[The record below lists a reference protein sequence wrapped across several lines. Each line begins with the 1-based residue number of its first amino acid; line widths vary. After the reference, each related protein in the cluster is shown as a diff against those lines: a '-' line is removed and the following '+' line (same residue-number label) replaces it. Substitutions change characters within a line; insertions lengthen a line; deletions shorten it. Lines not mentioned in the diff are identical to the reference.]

1 MAALKSTPK
10 SVLPIQFCRNFHR
23 RWQDA
28 GTRSKDHGM
37 IFPAPYLR
45 LPGLAIALSAILLTG
60 CASPQAS
67 YPSLATR
74 DAERVPGSPGT
85 AAAPGQP
92 QAELPPSADL
102 VQRLAQLREAAA
114 SAHRAFM
121 DAAPAT
127 ARLVEAAAGTDVT
140 SDRWASAQIALA
152 SLESARSQAAV
163 PLGDLDLL
171 HADAAVAFE
180 QRKAIDGAREDVTGM
195 IAQQDAV
202 LAGLRGKMPS

>member
-1 MAALKSTPK
+1 
-10 SVLPIQFCRNFHR
+10 
-23 RWQDA
+23 
-28 GTRSKDHGM
+28 M
-37 IFPAPYLR
+37 ISPAPYLR
-45 LPGLAIALSAILLTG
+45 LPVLAIVLSAILLTG

-92 QAELPPSADL
+92 LAELPPSADL
-102 VQRLAQLREAAA
+102 VQRLALLREAAA

-140 SDRWASAQIALA
+140 SDRWASAQVALA

-171 HADAAVAFE
+171 HADAALAFE